1 MKIQGRDKVLRS
13 IVLFSVVLLLA
24 GCASQSATGFSQPP
38 GFLLGLFHGFTIL
51 FSLIGS
57 TFLDVE
63 IYAYPNTGLWYD
75 VGYFLGVSSFCGG
88 GGAGARAKKTASNQ
102 IR

>member
-1 MKIQGRDKVLRS
+1 MKINNRNKLVRCAL
-13 IVLFSVVLLLA
+13 LFGLSLLVVS
-24 GCASQSATGFSQPP
+24 CASHSQFPGTASP

-63 IYAYPNTGLWYD
+63 IYAYPNTGILYNL
-75 VGYFLGVSSFCGG
+75 GYFIGASMFLGG
-88 GGAGARAKKTASNQ
+88 GGAGAKGGRRKTDNN
-102 IR
+102 